1 MYSGIEAVRATGML
15 RLLAAAALVAAGA
28 ARAGTLDVR
37 IVDGKGAPV
46 ADAVVVA
53 VPNAGL
59 PPLPARPRVEIV
71 DQVDKEFVPRVKPV
85 LRGSLVQF
93 PNKDNI
99 RHQVYSFSPAKQFE
113 LPLYAGTPASPVVF
127 DKPGVVTLGCNIH
140 DWMVGY
146 VYVSESPYFA
156 KTGAD
161 GKATIANLPE
171 GTYLVRAWH
180 PLMTAT
186 ESQTVQSLTVGGDG
200 HAAADWSLALKPEI
214 RIPRAPDADAGG
226 PY

>member
-1 MYSGIEAVRATGML
+1 MRILQV
-15 RLLAAAALVAAGA
+15 LAIAALAAAGA
-28 ARAGTLDVR
+28 ARAGTIDVR
-37 IVDGKGAPV
+37 IVDGHGAPV

-53 VPNAGL
+53 VPAAGL

-71 DQVDKEFVPRVKPV
+71 DQVDKEFVPRVKPI

-99 RHQVYSFSPAKQFE
+99 RHQVYSFSPAKNFE
-113 LPLYAGTPASPVVF
+113 LPLYAGTPASPVTF

-146 VYVSESPYFA
+146 IYVAESPYFA

-161 GKATIANLPE
+161 GKATIANVPD
-171 GTYLVRAWH
+171 GAYTVRAWH
-180 PLMTAT
+180 PQMSAD
-186 ESQTVQSLTVGGDG
+186 ESQTARRLTVGGDG
-200 HAAADWSLALKPEI
+200 RAAADWSLALKPEI
-214 RIPRAPDADAGG
+214 RIPRAPDADTGG